1 MAKKLGLKLGGL
13 IALGGGTWYFF
24 NSDWYT
30 TRYTGFFKKRIL
42 VRDENVLITTEP
54 PANTPPT
61 DLGGIYV
68 YGVDGSVISNYNFI
82 GSDMAFPLQKESGKY
97 DNVAELQAFL
107 VFANTDNNLAIDGY
121 FGALTEAA
129 VRGEVGGLA
138 NQCNEFELLADNSYS
153 DVCIDEG
160 SYGYAPIYHPDTDTS
175 SDEFD
180 EDSTD
185 LLYDTITE
193 EYFTDV
199 VKPELDYFMSA
210 DCLEL
215 YDEETCA

>member
-1 MAKKLGLKLGGL
+1 MAKKVGLKIGGL
-13 IALGGGTWYFF
+13 IAVGAGTWYFF

-42 VRDENVLITTEP
+42 VRDENVLITTEA

-61 DLGGIYV
+61 DLGGIYI
-68 YGVDGSVISNYNFI
+68 YGVDGSLISNYNFI

-107 VFANTDNNLAIDGY
+107 VFANPDNNLAIDGY

-129 VRGEVGGLA
+129 VRSEVDTKL
-138 NQCNEFELLADNSYS
+138 D
-153 DVCIDEG
+153 
-160 SYGYAPIYHPDTDTS
+160 YGYGIYHPDTDTAS
-175 SDEFD
+175 GALDE
-180 EDSTD
+180 EATD
-185 LLYDTITE
+185 LQYSTITE
-193 EYFTDV
+193 EYFTEV
-199 VKPELDYFMSA
+199 VEPELVYFMNA
-210 DCLEL
+210 DCVEL